1 MYRLKNGFV
10 LLVSAIL
17 FFGTAGCT
25 VVFQKGRRSDME
37 KIRELQDEVD
47 RLSQIRADL
56 EEQLKGIQGVS
67 LSMEEKGLVITF
79 LDEVLFD
86 SGKAKIK
93 AEAFDPLN
101 KVASVI
107 TSKASDFDIGIE
119 GHTDNVPIKYSGWKS
134 NWELSTAR
142 ATSVL
147 HYLVEKG
154 VFPVRLAAVGYG
166 EFRPVASNDTAEGR
180 GKNRRVEIVILPHFR
195 KVVPAE
201 RMTSETGE
209 QMMDPAENLK

>member
-1 MYRLKNGFV
+1 MYRLKNGLVF
-10 LLVSAIL
+10 LVSAIL
-17 FFGTAGCT
+17 FFGAAGCT
-25 VVFQKGRRSDME
+25 VIFQKGRRSDME

-56 EEQLKGIQGVS
+56 EEQLKGIKGVS
-67 LSMEEKGLVITF
+67 LSMEERGLVITF

-93 AEAFDPLN
+93 ADASVPLD

-107 TSKASDFDIGIE
+107 TSEASDLDIGIE

-142 ATSVL
+142 ATSVFAL
-147 HYLVEKG
+147 FDRKG
-154 VFPVRLAAVGYG
+154 CFVLRAWLPSATESSGPLRPTIRLRDAA
-166 EFRPVASNDTAEGR
+166 RTAASRSLSCRSSAR
-180 GKNRRVEIVILPHFR
+180 WPPRRNRRPQGPGSR
-195 KVVPAE
+195 
-201 RMTSETGE
+201 
-209 QMMDPAENLK
+209 